1 MRNFYCW
8 MLNHSAPW
16 KLDSLWG
23 MFKSIQIIPQ
33 VNQQDLNQSL
43 HRFGWTRNVKCEK
56 VNTFD
61 SQVFDDLPLSLIWC
75 PKLLTKISRNFDSL
89 IKRVGGGAWFTQP
102 VKLLPAAWVM
112 IPGSKIKVLLQLVHL
127 RAVREG
133 SVPDLSPWL
142 VDDCLLP
149 LYVSVFN
156 LPLLIKILIVCFC
169 VSC

>member
-1 MRNFYCW
+1 
-8 MLNHSAPW
+8 MLTHSAPW
-16 KLDSLWG
+16 KLDNLWG
-23 MFKSIQIIPQ
+23 MFKSIQIIQ
-33 VNQQDLNQSL
+33 QINQQDLNQSL

-61 SQVFDDLPLSLIWC
+61 SQVFDDLPLFLRWC

-102 VKLLPAAWVM
+102 VNLLPAAWVM
-112 IPGSKIKVLLQLVHL
+112 VLLQLVHL

-149 LYVSVFN
+149 LYVSVFK
-156 LPLLIKILIVCFC
+156 LPLLIKIPIRLG
-169 VSC
+169 